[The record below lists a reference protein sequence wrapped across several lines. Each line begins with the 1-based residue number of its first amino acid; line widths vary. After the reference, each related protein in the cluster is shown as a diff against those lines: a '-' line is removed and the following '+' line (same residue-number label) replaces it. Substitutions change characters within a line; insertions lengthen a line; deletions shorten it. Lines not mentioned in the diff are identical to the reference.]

1 MNNRRISLNER
12 ALSRR
17 SLLRLG
23 GGAALAA
30 AATPVLGS
38 GTAFAAVPA
47 SERISLAGDVSTLL
61 WNDDI
66 YPNTVLQSFAFDNVR
81 GHIYLAQVLAG
92 SKSSENGRLRITK
105 TDLTGKVLGAMN
117 LTEGGGLGWGHGVSI
132 AAEATATYVRLWVEV
147 DALTVDEGDA
157 VGLQLARIKF
167 VDGATLTPQSAG
179 IEKHLLV
186 QGAANVTCA
195 IDPIHNRLIQR
206 GKVNG
211 AMRYYVYALSDVLA
225 RKYTPLATFTQPAL
239 NYTGQVRNSLTD
251 NTWATEK
258 YTGIFQ
264 GYTAYGQYLYMLDG
278 NAYNNCDRADF
289 NKKLPPSP
297 SPAFVKWCQE
307 QGFPGAPKTSGNA
320 HLTTVDMN
328 TGEIVEQRHI
338 TSGESLTYREA
349 EGMAIQVVGGK
360 PRLCY
365 GFAGGESGARTTT
378 IMYKN
383 AVI

>member
-167 VDGATLTPQSAG
+167 VDGATLTPSPPASRS
-179 IEKHLLV
+179 
-186 QGAANVTCA
+186 TCWY
-195 IDPIHNRLIQR
+195 R
-206 GKVNG
+206 
-211 AMRYYVYALSDVLA
+211 A
-225 RKYTPLATFTQPAL
+225 RPT
-239 NYTGQVRNSLTD
+239 
-251 NTWATEK
+251 
-258 YTGIFQ
+258 
-264 GYTAYGQYLYMLDG
+264 
-278 NAYNNCDRADF
+278 
-289 NKKLPPSP
+289 
-297 SPAFVKWCQE
+297 SPA
-307 QGFPGAPKTSGNA
+307 PSTRS
-320 HLTTVDMN
+320 TT
-328 TGEIVEQRHI
+328 G
-338 TSGESLTYREA
+338 
-349 EGMAIQVVGGK
+349 
-360 PRLCY
+360 
-365 GFAGGESGARTTT
+365 
-378 IMYKN
+378 
-383 AVI
+383 